1 MLPYKIVKVG
11 IPIKQEHIT
20 DEFLSVINEIN
31 TDPEVLGVITDNHA
45 PGSHEYNNAPAGNK
59 LLPIG
64 KLADCSFIW
73 GTSKT
78 RDLNVIVK
86 NLLDHLDSQQRL
98 LNFKKV
104 YMFASGS
111 PRCSDSLTLLI
122 GKNRSIEILDTPSSV
137 DQAILEFKNIIG
149 NCAVEIK
156 NYHYDFIIKERRYV
170 DPDALSV
177 WTCLQRGYEVNGKSI
192 LEMFL
197 ADMESLIGSDAL
209 FLAVNIG
216 EDTNTVFKETIG
228 TARQN
233 VSKFYD
239 YPKSLVFGT
248 YNGILR

>member
-1 MLPYKIVKVG
+1 MLPYEIIRVG
-11 IPIKQEHIT
+11 IPIRQESVS
-20 DEFLSVINEIN
+20 DEFLQVINEIN
-31 TDPEVLGVITDNHA
+31 NDSGVLGIVTANHS
-45 PGSHEYNNAPAGNK
+45 PGSQEYENAPAGNR
-59 LLPIG
+59 LLPVD
-64 KLADCSFIW
+64 KLVDYSFIW
-73 GTSKT
+73 GSSKS

-86 NLLDHLDSQQRL
+86 NLLDHLDSKHKQ

-111 PRCSDSLTLLI
+111 PNCSDSLTLLI
-122 GKNRSIEILDTPSSV
+122 GKNRPIKVIDTVSSV
-137 DQAILEFKNIIG
+137 ELAMAEFKTIVET
-149 NCAVEIK
+149 CAVDIR
-156 NYHYDFIIKERRYV
+156 NYHYDFILKDRKYV
-170 DPDALSV
+170 SPNTLSI